1 MDCQIETRDSSL
13 QRTRLHCSTVQWWHA
28 LHHCIQQWVKFRSN
42 GKWIH
47 ELSWAEQ
54 SWTLKRSFYSGP
66 WMETYK
72 SCKES
77 LCSGGYEWQAFLLTA
92 ETGTISWEVLW
103 MFIDKSY
110 KENFS
115 EICLN
120 KTKENLDHFHFVLHL
135 YIIQVW
141 VHKTPMLKRATIQ
154 HTVHAW
160 AHLHKHT
167 GLS

>member
-1 MDCQIETRDSSL
+1 MSE
-13 QRTRLHCSTVQWWHA
+13 
-28 LHHCIQQWVKFRSN
+28 IQVKWKMNS
-42 GKWIH
+42 WT
-47 ELSWAEQ
+47 EL

-135 YIIQVW
+135 YTF
-141 VHKTPMLKRATIQ
+141 VHMDDSILFKFESIKHRCWKGPQYNTLCMLEPIYTNTQASAKEPAINYSVSITNSYFGR
-154 HTVHAW
+154 
-160 AHLHKHT
+160 
-167 GLS
+167 LSVV